1 MRQFL
6 VELYVSRSESA
17 ATRRDTAARAR
28 SAAQSLDREG
38 SRVRYVRSL
47 FVPDEETCF
56 YLYEAADPGV
66 VREAARR
73 ADLPVQSVVEAFSA
87 DAERPGAE

>member
-6 VELYVSRSESA
+6 VELYASRSESA
-17 ATRRDTAARAR
+17 ETRRDNAARAR
-28 SAAQSLDREG
+28 LAAQKLSRAG
-38 SRVRYVRSL
+38 NRVRYVRSI

-56 YLYEAADPGV
+56 YVYEAADAED

-73 ADLPVQSVVEAFSA
+73 ADLPVQSVVEAISA
-87 DAERPGAE
+87 DAEQSAGD